1 MEAFRVDST
10 RQISKLKTISHSRK
24 LVPPSRT
31 WKMQGWWFSLYFPST
46 LLSGQC
52 RRQMD
57 HGEWHWLLKTQSDC
71 DSDSSC
77 CTRCGAL
84 TRTNKHISW
93 YMICS
98 YWSSKCLFLVL
109 IHKNHQQWFASSWQN
124 QKYSFTVLT
133 QGYIN
138 SPALCSNPVWRS
150 FDSLSLTQS
159 ITLVHYVEDIML
171 IAPSE

>member
-10 RQISKLKTISHSRK
+10 RQISKPKTISHSRK

-77 CTRCGAL
+77 CTRCGVL

-93 YMICS
+93 YMICI
-98 YWSSKCLFLVL
+98 YWSSKCLFWCLSIRIINNEMLRVGKTRSIALQSYLKDILTLQHCVVTQFEGVL
-109 IHKNHQQWFASSWQN
+109 IAYLSHKVSHWSTMF
-124 QKYSFTVLT
+124 
-133 QGYIN
+133 
-138 SPALCSNPVWRS
+138 
-150 FDSLSLTQS
+150 
-159 ITLVHYVEDIML
+159 
-171 IAPSE
+171 